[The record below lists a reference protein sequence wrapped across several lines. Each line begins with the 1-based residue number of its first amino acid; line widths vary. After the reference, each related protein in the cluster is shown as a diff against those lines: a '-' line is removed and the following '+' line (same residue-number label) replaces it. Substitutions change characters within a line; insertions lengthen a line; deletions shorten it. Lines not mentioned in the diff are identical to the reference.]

1 MTTKDYSKIYADKNK
16 AAIDECIAEAE
27 RYIRRCKKYRA
38 TIGNS
43 SWAYPSMEH
52 AAVLRAGLDLRRIM
66 SRFARR
72 WTNGNYEKTWSE
84 CE

>member
-1 MTTKDYSKIYADKNK
+1 MTTKDYGKIYADKNK

-43 SWAYPSMEH
+43 S
-52 AAVLRAGLDLRRIM
+52 
-66 SRFARR
+66 
-72 WTNGNYEKTWSE
+72 
-84 CE
+84 